1 MTAAA
6 SPALD
11 EPLLAVGCPTCHAA
25 VAVEQALAGHPA
37 RCPICRGGFLVPAAR
52 SVRESGSPHGGNSA
66 RPQPTDE
73 DRRREA
79 RADKSRRRGRRN
91 VVMLFVGVAILL
103 AIVVV
108 LGTKRPK
115 NRR

>member
-6 SPALD
+6 SSALP

-25 VAVEQALAGHPA
+25 LAVEEALAGHPA
-37 RCPICRGGFLVPAAR
+37 RCPICQGGFLVPAAR
-52 SVRESGSPHGGNSA
+52 SVRGSGSARGGGA
-66 RPQPTDE
+66 AHPQPADE

-91 VVMLFVGVAILL
+91 AVMLFLGVAILL